1 MGGMPVGEVG
11 RIANY
16 VFHFMYTLALSFF
29 ANFYPSTIPK
39 FDIEIIRPMK
49 LILLFL
55 SLTCTFHV
63 AAQNEG
69 REKVKRIP
77 GVPGFSDSFEN
88 HKAPTSRGGAL
99 PTSYSLKKYAP
110 PVGDQGG
117 YGACTAW
124 ATAYAGMTIL
134 QNIALNREGATLT
147 ENECFSPQLTYDIC
161 RLDEDSTCSEG
172 VYVKSALNSLV
183 KFGSTTLEK
192 YPYSCNRI
200 DTERM
205 GVQRA
210 YTEQSER
217 EQIKSL
223 LTSSR
228 SSRLQ
233 GFISIS
239 GSSIIENVKYY
250 LSRNMP
256 IVIAV
261 PMYNSLESNTVSGV
275 WNGARDDFDGGHAMC
290 IVGYDDNKEGGAFEI
305 LNSWGEYWS
314 SQGFVWFRYADFCEI
329 VREAYAL
336 RGIVSEDESEI
347 QLNDFEVLISAVG
360 KKTGKSLSV
369 SSQTNSFPK
378 DAFKTG
384 AFANTLNIMY
394 PSEEDNFHLTIKSK
408 SNDGFYVYAFNLDY
422 YGMASI
428 ISPADGYGKYCNGY
442 NEGLIIPSN
451 QQSGISLRGYDGGE
465 FCVLLSKKELDQ
477 SEIDESLTRS
487 YTSLRAFV
495 ELNFNNRLALNQ
507 PELREYAWNDKL
519 RLSNVNEINDIQ
531 PLFFDFQEMQTEDAL
546 LIAETSIK
554 GIDALSIEEMLNR
567 FKSTSEFYSYN
578 VAVDAKRNWMCLGLD
593 YKVKLTIDPVGL
605 FGSWNGKY
613 EVTLKARR
621 KDIAKHIQAEVLSY
635 FFENNVEYKIGE

>member
-1 MGGMPVGEVG
+1 V
-11 RIANY
+11 
-16 VFHFMYTLALSFF
+16 
-29 ANFYPSTIPK
+29 K
-39 FDIEIIRPMK
+39 FDIEIIQPMR
-49 LILLFL
+49 LFL
-55 SLTCTFHV
+55 LLLTLSCTFHV

-69 REKVKRIP
+69 SEKVKRIP

-88 HKAPTSRGGAL
+88 HKAPTSRGGTL
-99 PTSYSLKKYAP
+99 PTSYSLKRFAP

-124 ATAYAGMTIL
+124 ASAYAGMTIL
-134 QNIALNREGATLT
+134 QNIALNREGSTLT

-172 VYVKSALNSLV
+172 LYVKSALKSLV

-210 YTEQSER
+210 YTDLTER

-223 LTSSR
+223 FTSAR

-233 GFISIS
+233 GFFSIT

-275 WNGARDDFDGGHAMC
+275 WNGARDDFEGGHAMC

-305 LNSWGEYWS
+305 LNSWGENWS
-314 SQGFVWFRYADFCEI
+314 SQGFVWFRYADFSEI
-329 VREAYAL
+329 VEEAYAL
-336 RGIVSEDESEI
+336 RGIITEDQNEI

-360 KKTGKSLSV
+360 KKTGKSLRVTSEA
-369 SSQTNSFPK
+369 NSFSW
-378 DAFKTG
+378 DDFKTG
-384 AFANTLNIMY
+384 AFANTLNLLY

-408 SNDGFYVYAFNLDY
+408 TDDGFYVYAFYLDGD
-422 YGMASI
+422 GMASM
-428 ISPADGYGKYCNGY
+428 ISPADGRGKYCNGY

-451 QQSGISLRGYDGGE
+451 QQSGISLRRFDGSE

-477 SEIDESLTRS
+477 FDIDESLSRS
-487 YTSLRAFV
+487 YRSLRELV
-495 ELNFNNRLALNQ
+495 ELNFSDRLALNK
-507 PELREYAWNDKL
+507 PELREYFGNDKL

-531 PLFFDFQEMQTEDAL
+531 PLFFEYEELKTEAAVLVVDVSVQGVDYSP
-546 LIAETSIK
+546 IA
-554 GIDALSIEEMLNR
+554 DMLNK
-567 FKSTSEFYSYN
+567 FKSTSEYYSYN
-578 VAVDAKRNWMCLGLD
+578 VDVDAKRNWMCLGLN
-593 YKVKLTIDPVGL
+593 YKVKITIDPVGL
-605 FGSWNGKY
+605 FGAWNGKF
-613 EVTLKARR
+613 EVTLKARK
-621 KDIAKHIQAEVLSY
+621 KDITKHIQAEVLSY
-635 FFENNVEYKIGE
+635 FFENQVEYKIGE